1 MQKRGSNQHLI
12 SFSQKSAVISEHTP
26 HLGLFRKQTDDE
38 VRTPFIV
45 RVLPLQWVEA
55 ENGSQSELFNF
66 MRVNIDKLLGTV
78 FLVVAYWEDQRRKIL
93 RSVFLPFIIHFT
105 IANIYYTTMLM
116 EGVPAELKVF
126 NDLCVY
132 FSGSPESCD

>member
-1 MQKRGSNQHLI
+1 M
-12 SFSQKSAVISEHTP
+12 
-26 HLGLFRKQTDDE
+26 
-38 VRTPFIV
+38 RTPVIV

-55 ENGSQSELFNF
+55 DNGSQSELFNF

-78 FLVVAYWEDQRRKIL
+78 FLDAIFVAYWEDQRRKIL
-93 RSVFLPFIIHFT
+93 RSVFLPFMIHFT

-116 EGVPAELKVF
+116 EGVPAELKAF

-132 FSGSPESCD
+132 FSSSPESCD